1 MSPRPK
7 NIRKVNNMPSVAGF
21 RPVISNN
28 SCEETIFLHFEEYET
43 IRLCDYEMK
52 TQQEASISMG
62 VSRPTLS
69 RIYTSARQ
77 KIAKAFVCGAAIM
90 IEGGVSYT
98 NSEWFRCGSCGFLF
112 NNINPALKIRK
123 TVCPVCLSEDIHTSN
138 ININKNKIMMKI
150 AIPTRDN
157 VIDNHFGHCEYYTIL
172 TVGQDNQILSS
183 ETIPSPQG
191 CGCKSN
197 IAGEL
202 EGMGV
207 SVMLAGNMGQGALN
221 VLTAHHIK
229 VIRGCSGNILNV
241 ATDYLNGKI
250 ADSGIGCSSH
260 EHHQCHNHNE
270 YPLAEL
276 D

>member
-157 VIDNHFGHCEYYTIL
+157 VIDNHSVI
-172 TVGQDNQILSS
+172 
-183 ETIPSPQG
+183 
-191 CGCKSN
+191 
-197 IAGEL
+197 
-202 EGMGV
+202 V
-207 SVMLAGNMGQGALN
+207 SIIQF
-221 VLTAHHIK
+221 
-229 VIRGCSGNILNV
+229 
-241 ATDYLNGKI
+241 
-250 ADSGIGCSSH
+250 
-260 EHHQCHNHNE
+260 
-270 YPLAEL
+270 
-276 D
+276 

>member
-7 NIRKVNNMPSVAGF
+7 NIRKVNDMPVTAGF
-21 RPVISNN
+21 KPIGLNGCCKN
-28 SCEETIFLHFEEYET
+28 TIFLHFEEYEA

-52 TQQEASISMG
+52 TQQEASVSMG

-69 RIYTSARQ
+69 RIYVSARR
-77 KIAKAFVCGAAIM
+77 KIAKALVRGVTIM
-90 IEGGVSYT
+90 IEGGAAYT
-98 NSEWFRCGSCGFLF
+98 DSEWFRCGACGFLF

-123 TVCPVCLSEDIHTSN
+123 MECPVCYSDDLSISN
-138 ININKNKIMMKI
+138 ININKNEIMMKI

-157 VIDNHFGHCEYYTIL
+157 VVDNHFGHCEYYTIL

-202 EGMGV
+202 ENMGV

-221 VLTAHHIK
+221 VLTSHHIK
-229 VIRGCSGNILNV
+229 VIRGCSGNLLEV
-241 ATDYLNGKI
+241 AADYLSGKLT
-250 ADSGIGCSSH
+250 DSGVGCSSH
-260 EHHQCHNHNE
+260 EHHHECHGHSHKE
-270 YPLAEL
+270 
-276 D
+276 